1 MTRHMQCPSCQA
13 PVDGTKRFCGSCG
26 ASLTSAEPADPLVG
40 QTLNGKYRITRKLGE
55 GGMGAV
61 YEGEQPLGTA
71 RRRVAIKTLHP
82 HLSCDPTI
90 EARFR
95 REVGTIAELEHP
107 NTIQVYDFGSTEQ
120 AILYI
125 VMEYLQGK
133 SLADVLRAQGAMPP
147 LRAQNIVLQTCGSL
161 EEAHARGIVHR
172 DLKPD
177 NLVLIERAGIKDFV
191 KVLDFGIAKRAREE
205 DKNEQKLTQQGM
217 VLGTPPYMSPEQF
230 TGKPTDARSDIY
242 SLGIM
247 AYEMLTGQLP
257 FKADTAWEWAT
268 QHMTQPPIP
277 IESVAGGAQLPL
289 AMRRA
294 IVRSLAKS
302 PDDRFQNIREFGEA
316 FAGESSVATTSP
328 PPRPEPQPK
337 QRAEIAR
344 PLDVSAAFGD
354 AGLARFGTQTPYTP
368 AAGNVAFPTPTAMDQ
383 PSNGEK
389 PRRGRAALLAAAAVI
404 GTASSAAIA
413 FAVRGGW
420 RAPEEVVF
428 DNAAAPAPATSL
440 APATMAS
447 GDTPSKP
454 ELAASIPPLSGAGGG
469 NRPHG
474 GPHTGPSPSS
484 SRSEG
489 QPGHAAE
496 TPPASAAAAFAGV
509 PPFPEAS
516 QIMPPELTAL
526 PKAETTAAPSDSA
539 AKYNG
544 PECRRARTLRAAGHP
559 RAAEAWASA
568 CTAKGGTP

>member
-1 MTRHMQCPSCQA
+1 MQCPSCQA
-13 PVDGTKRFCGSCG
+13 PVDGTERFCGSCG

-40 QTLNGKYRITRKLGE
+40 QTLNGKYRVTRKLGE

-82 HLSCDPTI
+82 HLSRDPTI
-90 EARFR
+90 EERFR

-133 SLADVLRAQGAMPP
+133 SLADVLTAEGAMPP

-230 TGKPTDARSDIY
+230 TGKPIDARSDIY

-277 IESVAGGAQLPL
+277 IESVAGGAQLPQ
-289 AMRRA
+289 AMQSA

-302 PDDRFQNIREFGEA
+302 PDDRFQSMREFGEA
-316 FAGESSVATTSP
+316 FASKSSVATKSP
-328 PPRPEPQPK
+328 PPRLEPQAE
-337 QRAEIAR
+337 QRTEIGR
-344 PLDVSAAFGD
+344 PLDVAAAFGD
-354 AGLARFGTQTPYTP
+354 AGMAPFGAKTPYTP
-368 AAGNVAFPTPTAMDQ
+368 AAGNVAFPTPAVMEQ
-383 PSNGEK
+383 LSNGEK
-389 PRRGRAALLAAAAVI
+389 PGRGRAALLAAAAVI
-404 GTASSAAIA
+404 GIASSAAIV
-413 FAVRGGW
+413 FAVRGGSS
-420 RAPEEVVF
+420 APKELVF

-440 APATMAS
+440 APATVAS

-454 ELAASIPPLSGAGGG
+454 EPAASIPPLSGAGGG
-469 NRPHG
+469 NRPRG
-474 GPHTGPSPSS
+474 GPHNGPSPSA

-489 QPGHAAE
+489 QPGHADE
-496 TPPASAAAAFAGV
+496 TPSALAVGPFAGV
-509 PPFPEAS
+509 PPFPAAS
-516 QIMPPELTAL
+516 QIIPPELTVL
-526 PKAETTAAPSDSA
+526 PKAESTPAPSASA
-539 AKYNG
+539 AKYDG
-544 PECRRARTLRAAGHP
+544 PECQRARTLRAVGRA
-559 RAAEAWASA
+559 RAAEAWAGR